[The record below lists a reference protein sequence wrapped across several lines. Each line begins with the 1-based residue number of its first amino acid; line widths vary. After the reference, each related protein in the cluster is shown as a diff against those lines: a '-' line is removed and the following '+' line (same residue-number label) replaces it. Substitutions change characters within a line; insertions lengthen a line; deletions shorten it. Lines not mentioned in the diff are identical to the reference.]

1 MNKKTVS
8 ASTLAE
14 TLGISTRRIGQL
26 VDVGV
31 LPRAA
36 RNEYPLAEC
45 RRAYQ
50 QYKQAATDSGDEST
64 YLQYLKTS
72 NDLMEKQNQV
82 KRGELIHR
90 DDFTL
95 AISNRLQATRARLL
109 VLPTKAA
116 PLLVGNDDKGTLG
129 ILTRMVNEARRELE
143 APIDFLAIAK
153 QALKDKRR

>member
-1 MNKKTVS
+1 MSKKTVT
-8 ASTLAE
+8 AGQLADE
-14 TLGISTRRIGQL
+14 LGITPGRVRQLVTLG
-26 VDVGV
+26 V
-31 LPRAA
+31 LSRQD
-36 RNEYPLAEC
+36 RNQYPLAAC
-45 RRAYQ
+45 RAAYQ
-50 QYKQAATDSGDEST
+50 KFKAAADAGSESA
-64 YLQYLKTS
+64 YLDYLKIS
-72 NDLMEKQNQV
+72 NDLLELQNKV

-90 DDFTL
+90 DDFIL
-95 AISNRLQATRARLL
+95 AISNRLQTTRARLL